1 MSSMANEHLLKDEQ
15 LMEGGSANVIAAN
28 PGIVAVPMGNA
39 DLLNTF
45 ETLNYEDED
54 IVQQRQYPRS

>member
-1 MSSMANEHLLKDEQ
+1 MSSMANAHLLKDDQ
-15 LMEGGSANVIAAN
+15 LLDGGSADPKAVS
-28 PGIVAVPMGNA
+28 PGLVAVPMGNA

-54 IVQQRQYPRS
+54 IMQRQYPRS